1 MQNIGVVRRRYG
13 KAFIAVLCV
22 LLLSALIYRIITRV
36 FSLETIE
43 VVGSDVQ
50 VLLDNKKVPKN
61 LLFFPSDT
69 IRSLILKDNPL
80 LSDVQF
86 VKKYPHTLIIKPV
99 IRIPYVILQTDTR
112 SVLLDRTGIVLTD
125 GTQGMSLPVL
135 HFTPDTIHVGENIRD
150 SRVLTAIACI
160 ENMRSYLTVSSVEE
174 SDGASIHIKSDK
186 TSIFITQLKPIRETL
201 ATLQTLIAGFRIK
214 GTLPMVVDLRFDK
227 PIIKF

>member
-1 MQNIGVVRRRYG
+1 MQHIGVVRRRYG
-13 KAFIAVLCV
+13 KMFIAVLCV
-22 LLLSALIYRIITRV
+22 LLLSALIYRIITRI

-43 VVGSDVQ
+43 VVGSDIQ

-69 IRSLILKDNPL
+69 MRSLILKDNPL

-86 VKKYPHTLIIKPV
+86 VKKYPHTLIIRPV

-112 SVLLDRTGIVLTD
+112 SVLLDQSGIVLMD
-125 GTQGMSLPVL
+125 GTRGMPLPVL
-135 HFTPDTIHVGENIRD
+135 RFTLDPIHVGEKITD
-150 SRVLTAIACI
+150 SRVVTAITCI
-160 ENMRSYLTVSSVEE
+160 KNMQIYLAVTSVEE
-174 SDGASIHIKSDK
+174 IDGASIHLKSDK

-214 GTLPMVVDLRFDK
+214 GTLPTVVDLRFDK